1 MPIYKRSYERYQ
13 GPLTPEWL
21 RFLVPARYAWQE
33 LRERRFFGL
42 FLLGTLLC
50 PVICALLIY
59 LRHNLGALE
68 ALRLDARKLVP
79 IDEGFFLFFLG
90 FQSMLSFF
98 VAAIAGPGLVAA
110 DLTHGALPLYLARP
124 LTRRSYVLGKVSVL
138 VILMSLIT
146 WVPGLLLV
154 GLQWSL
160 EGDAWLEAHRRI
172 AFALLAG
179 SWIWIL
185 VLSLMVLAISAW
197 VRWKPLAGAALFLIF
212 FLGGALGNASNE
224 LLGTHWGQLLNLS
237 HLVGTVWVN
246 LFGRAA
252 QTGAGAVFFRVEA
265 RGGQTPE
272 WAAWAML
279 IGVGLLSL
287 ALLHRKLRAVETVR

>member
-1 MPIYKRSYERYQ
+1 VPIYKRNYERYH
-13 GPLTPEWL
+13 GPLTPQWR
-21 RFLVPARYAWQE
+21 RFLVPARYAWEE

-42 FLLGTLLC
+42 FLLGTFLC
-50 PVICALLIY
+50 PVICALVIY

-68 ALRLDARKLVP
+68 ALRLDARRLVP

-98 VAAIAGPGLVAA
+98 VASIIGPGLVAA
-110 DLTHGALPLYLARP
+110 DLAHGALPLYLTRP
-124 LTRRSYVLGKVSVL
+124 LTRRGYVLGKMAVL
-138 VILMSLIT
+138 LILMSLIT

-160 EGDAWLEAHRRI
+160 EGDAWIEAHGRI
-172 AFALLAG
+172 AVALLAG
-179 SWIWIL
+179 AGIWIL
-185 VLSLMVLAISAW
+185 VLSLLVLAISAW

-212 FLGGALGNASNE
+212 FLGGALGNASND

-237 HLVGTVWVN
+237 HLVGTVWVR
-246 LFGRAA
+246 LFGREA
-252 QTGAGAVFFRVEA
+252 QTGAGAVFFRVQA

-279 IGVGLLSL
+279 FAVGLLSL
-287 ALLHRKLRAVETVR
+287 ALLNRKLRAVETVR